1 MCIYVPSPSNPLKSS
16 GPMQQ
21 LHSCHGS
28 VQSTVFASGVGD
40 CRILT
45 SLASSLGSSHPFF
58 FGKKLA
64 ALLPVPCTG
73 KGILQVSYMDPSTP
87 GALAVAA
94 LLLCLCHADQPSDC
108 WQPTSPRGGQ
118 NPSGR
123 AGTSEEI
130 APNCSHRAWRKRFDG
145 FTEENG
151 WEGID
156 KHTERSN

>member
-1 MCIYVPSPSNPLKSS
+1 MVPCSSSIHALVQLRAQCLCLVWGTAEFWLPWLHPWAFPTLPSLGRSR
-16 GPMQQ
+16 Q
-21 LHSCHGS
+21 H
-28 VQSTVFASGVGD
+28 
-40 CRILT
+40 
-45 SLASSLGSSHPFF
+45 SSLSPAQGQE
-58 FGKKLA
+58 
-64 ALLPVPCTG
+64 
-73 KGILQVSYMDPSTP
+73 ILQVSYMDPSTP
-87 GALAVAA
+87 RALAVAV
-94 LLLCLCHADQPSDC
+94 LLLCLCHAGQPSDC